1 MRLVVRQ
8 VVCAAK
14 YDSRFFLNAVLSVT
28 QQDMAQPGVSLL
40 ANELES
46 IRNLSGDQLLL
57 KFQGLCS
64 TSEST
69 EQLGLDFMANL
80 DDVKRDTVYKC
91 CLLLSTVT
99 NGKKIPRKFQLEA
112 TLALLAGQDTLI
124 HAATGSGKTL
134 CMVLPALINATSV
147 SLVVSPLKRLQV
159 LQVSWSND
167 IIVRF

>member
-1 MRLVVRQ
+1 MPVVG
-8 VVCAAK
+8 AAK
-14 YDSRFFLNAVLSVT
+14 YDSGFFLNAVLSVT
-28 QQDMAQPGVSLL
+28 HQDMAQTEASLL

-46 IRNLSGDQLLL
+46 IRNLSGDQLVL

-64 TSEST
+64 SGLT
-69 EQLGLDFMANL
+69 EQLGPDFMANL
-80 DDVKRDTVYKC
+80 DDIKRDTVYKC

-134 CMVLPALINATSV
+134 CMVLPALFNTASV

-159 LQVSWSND
+159 LQVS
-167 IIVRF
+167 